1 MSEEEKLSVTFEDES
16 ALVPVNSNLPAK
28 KNDYHLD
35 LETQTL
41 RDILLN
47 AAVCNEE
54 VVNDAIEEHLRTG
67 RSLYEVILDYGIVS
81 ESDLNEHIA
90 QGLGTE
96 VIELAELSLDPEVLA
111 MIDGETAHMLGVV
124 PVSFDGSTLYVAAR
138 NPFNYQIIDELRFL
152 VKHDV
157 AILVAPIKQIDD
169 TIEKHYQVSLESAQ
183 ALLTTVGFDE
193 TSEDVRDLETAANDA
208 PIVRFVDAI
217 MYQAI
222 KDKASDIHFEPFEN
236 EFKIRY
242 RVDGALYELA
252 PPPKNLAIPVIS
264 RVKIISELNIAERR
278 KPQDGRI
285 QLKIAGKPIDLR
297 VSTLPTQFGESVV
310 LRVLDRSVVN
320 LDLDVL
326 GIADA
331 NLEKIRELI
340 AMPNGI
346 FVITGPTGSGKTT
359 TLYSALKE
367 INKVEVK
374 ILTAEDPVEYD
385 LEGIIQLPINDA
397 VGMTFARAL
406 RAFLRQD
413 PDIIMLGEIRDLESG
428 EMAIQAA
435 LTGHLVFSTLHT
447 NDAAGAITRFVDM
460 GVEPF
465 LIASAVIGVL
475 GQRLIRRVC
484 PKCKTAFDPDDH
496 DLEMLGLKREQ
507 IGNNK
512 FYYGKGCPHCNNS
525 GYKGRKA
532 LTELLL
538 MSPQISELV
547 LQNAPTVIIREKAR
561 ELGMATM
568 REDGI
573 KAILNGETTMEE
585 VLRYT

>member
-1 MSEEEKLSVTFEDES
+1 MSEENLSAAAENEN
-16 ALVPVNSNLPAK
+16 ALVPADSLLPATT
-28 KNDYHLD
+28 DSYQLD
-35 LETQTL
+35 LESQTL
-41 RDILLN
+41 KDIILSS
-47 AAVCNEE
+47 AVCSEE
-54 VVNDAIEEHLRTG
+54 VINDAIDEHLRTG
-67 RSLYEVILDYGIVS
+67 RSLYDVVLDYGFIS
-81 ESDLNEHIA
+81 EQDLNELVA

-96 VIELAELSLDPEVLA
+96 VVELNTLELSPEVLS
-111 MIDGETAHMLGVV
+111 MVDGETAHMLGVV
-124 PVSFDGSTLYVAAR
+124 PVSFDGTTLFVAAR
-138 NPFNYQIIDELRFL
+138 NPFNYQIADELRFL
-152 VKHDV
+152 VKHDIV
-157 AILVAPIKQIDD
+157 ILVAPVKQIDD
-169 TIEKHYQVSLESAQ
+169 ALEKHYQVSLESAQ
-183 ALLTTVGFDE
+183 AMLTTVGFDE
-193 TSEDVRDLETAANDA
+193 TEDVKDLEEAANDA

-367 INKVEVK
+367 INKVDIK

-385 LEGIIQLPINDA
+385 LEGIVQLPINDA
-397 VGMTFARAL
+397 VGMTFAKAL

-413 PDIIMLGEIRDLESG
+413 PDVIMLGEIRDLESG

-447 NDAAGAITRFVDM
+447 NDAAGAVTRFVDM

-475 GQRLIRRVC
+475 AQRLIRRVC
-484 PKCKTAFDPDDH
+484 PKCKTAFVPEDK
-496 DLEMLGLKREQ
+496 DLELLGLKRED

-538 MSPQISELV
+538 MSPQIAELV
-547 LQNAPTVIIREKAR
+547 LQNAPTVVIREKAR
-561 ELGMATM
+561 ELGMSTM
-568 REDGI
+568 REDGV

>member
-1 MSEEEKLSVTFEDES
+1 MSEENMNAAVETGN
-16 ALVPVNSNLPAK
+16 ALVPADSLLPAAA
-28 KNDYHLD
+28 DSYQLD

-41 RDILLN
+41 KDIILS
-47 AAVCNEE
+47 AAVCSEE
-54 VVNDAIEEHLRTG
+54 VINDAIDEHLRTG
-67 RSLYEVILDYGIVS
+67 RSLYEVVLDYGFIS
-81 ESDLNEHIA
+81 EQDLNELIA

-96 VIELAELSLDPEVLA
+96 VVELNALELSPEVLA
-111 MIDGETAHMLGVV
+111 MVDGETAHMLGVV
-124 PVSFDGSTLYVAAR
+124 PVSFDGTTLFVAAR
-138 NPFNYQIIDELRFL
+138 NPFNYQIADELRFL
-152 VKHDV
+152 VKHDIG
-157 AILVAPIKQIDD
+157 ILVAPIKQIDD
-169 TIEKHYQVSLESAQ
+169 ALEKHYQVSLESAQ
-183 ALLTTVGFDE
+183 AMLTTVGFDD
-193 TSEDVRDLETAANDA
+193 TEDVKDLEEAANEA

-367 INKVEVK
+367 INKVEIK

-413 PDIIMLGEIRDLESG
+413 PDVIMLGEIRDLESG

-447 NDAAGAITRFVDM
+447 NDAAGAVTRFVDM

-475 GQRLIRRVC
+475 AQRLIRRVC
-484 PKCKTAFDPDDH
+484 PKCKTAFVPEDK
-496 DLEMLGLKREQ
+496 DLEMLGLKRED

-547 LQNAPTVIIREKAR
+547 LQNAPTVVIREKAR
-561 ELGMATM
+561 ELGMSTM

>member
-1 MSEEEKLSVTFEDES
+1 MSEENMNAAVES
-16 ALVPVNSNLPAK
+16 ETALVPADSNLPAVQ
-28 KNDYHLD
+28 NAYQLD
-35 LETQTL
+35 LETQSL
-41 RDILLN
+41 RDLVLG
-47 AAVCNEE
+47 ASVCSTE
-54 VVNDAIEEHLRTG
+54 VMNDAIEEHLRTG
-67 RSLYEVILDYGIVS
+67 RSLYEVILDYGFIA
-81 ESDLNEHIA
+81 EQDLNELIA
-90 QGLGTE
+90 QGLGTDY
-96 VIELAELSLDPEVLA
+96 VELSTLTLDPEILA

-124 PVSFDGSTLYVAAR
+124 PVSFDGTTLYVAAR
-138 NPFNYQIIDELRFL
+138 NPFNYQIADELRFL

-157 AILVAPIKQIDD
+157 CVLVAPIKQIDD
-169 TIEKHYQVSLESAQ
+169 LLEKHYQVSLESVQ
-183 ALLTTVGFDE
+183 ALLTTVGFE
-193 TSEDVRDLETAANDA
+193 ESEDMKDLEQVANDA

-367 INKVEVK
+367 INKVEIK

-385 LEGIIQLPINDA
+385 LEGIVQLPINDA
-397 VGMTFARAL
+397 VGMTFAKAL

-413 PDIIMLGEIRDLESG
+413 PDVIMLGEIRDLESG

-447 NDAAGAITRFVDM
+447 NDAAGAVTRFVDM

-475 GQRLIRRVC
+475 AQRLIRRVC
-484 PKCKTAFDPDDH
+484 PKCKTAFVPEDK
-496 DLEMLGLKREQ
+496 DLELLGLKRED

-547 LQNAPTVIIREKAR
+547 LQNAPTVVIREKAR
-561 ELGMATM
+561 ELGMSTM

>member
-1 MSEEEKLSVTFEDES
+1 MIDVESSALIDLLKSERSANNPGLASHLAEVVEECEISGKSAMEVIDNFGLFTKQEMLNLIAENLGSYVWNPKLCDLTPDVIGMIELNTARANGVIPLKLEDGYLHLAMRRPLDYQTVESLRFILSVNILPVPCDPDLFESELDRYYPEKEDTVDDIVAELGDLAVEDEDD
-16 ALVPVNSNLPAK
+16 VPDEDKA
-28 KNDYHLD
+28 
-35 LETQTL
+35 
-41 RDILLN
+41 
-47 AAVCNEE
+47 NE
-54 VVNDAIEEHLRTG
+54 
-67 RSLYEVILDYGIVS
+67 
-81 ESDLNEHIA
+81 
-90 QGLGTE
+90 
-96 VIELAELSLDPEVLA
+96 
-111 MIDGETAHMLGVV
+111 M
-124 PVSFDGSTLYVAAR
+124 
-138 NPFNYQIIDELRFL
+138 
-152 VKHDV
+152 
-157 AILVAPIKQIDD
+157 
-169 TIEKHYQVSLESAQ
+169 
-183 ALLTTVGFDE
+183 
-193 TSEDVRDLETAANDA
+193 
-208 PIVRFVDAI
+208 PIVKFVDVI
-217 MYQAI
+217 IHQAI

-264 RVKIISELNIAERR
+264 RVKIISGLNIAERR
-278 KPQDGRI
+278 RPQDGRI

-367 INKVEVK
+367 INKVEIKV
-374 ILTAEDPVEYD
+374 LTAEDPVEYD
-385 LEGIIQLPINDA
+385 LEGIVQLPINDA

-413 PDIIMLGEIRDLESG
+413 PDVIMLGEIRDIESG

-484 PKCKTAFDPDDH
+484 PKCKTAFDPDDR
-496 DLEMLGLKREQ
+496 DLELLGLKREQ

-547 LQNAPTVIIREKAR
+547 LQNAPTVVIREKAR

>member
-1 MSEEEKLSVTFEDES
+1 MSEENMNVTFDEET
-16 ALVPVNSNLPAK
+16 ALVPADSNLPAVQ
-28 KNDYHLD
+28 NTTNLDYD
-35 LETQTL
+35 SQAL
-41 RDILLN
+41 RDIILN
-47 AAVCNEE
+47 AAVCSPE
-54 VVNDAIEEHLRTG
+54 VMDDAVEEHLRTG
-67 RSLYEVILDYGIVS
+67 RSLYDVVLDYGFIS
-81 ESDLNEHIA
+81 EQDLNELIA
-90 QGLGTE
+90 QSLGTDL
-96 VIELAELSLDPEVLA
+96 IELSSLTLSPEVLA
-111 MIDGETAHMLGVV
+111 MIDGETAYMLGVV
-124 PVSFDGSTLYVAAR
+124 PVSFDGTTLYVAAR
-138 NPFNYQIIDELRFL
+138 NPFNYQIVDELRFL

-157 AILVAPIKQIDD
+157 SVLVAPVKQIDD
-169 TIEKHYQVSLESAQ
+169 AIEKHYQVSLESVHAM
-183 ALLTTVGFDE
+183 LTTVGFEE
-193 TSEDVRDLETAANDA
+193 TENVKDLEQAANDA

-447 NDAAGAITRFVDM
+447 NDAAGAVTRFVDM

-484 PKCKTAFDPDDH
+484 PKCKTAFVPEDR
-496 DLEMLGLKREQ
+496 DLELLGLKRED

-512 FYYGKGCPHCNNS
+512 FYYGKGCPFCNNS

-547 LQNAPTVIIREKAR
+547 LQNAPTVVIREKAR

>member
-1 MSEEEKLSVTFEDES
+1 MSSDSF
-16 ALVPVNSNLPAK
+16 LPAAQE
-28 KNDYHLD
+28 NYHLE

-47 AAVCNEE
+47 AAVCSKE
-54 VVNDAIEEHLRTG
+54 VLDDAIDEHLRTS
-67 RSLYEVILDYGIVS
+67 RPFYDVVLDYGFIK
-81 ESDLNEHIA
+81 ENELNELIA

-96 VIELAELSLDPEVLA
+96 VVELSALTLDPEVLA
-111 MIDGETAHMLGVV
+111 MVDGETAHMLGVV
-124 PVSFDGSTLYVAAR
+124 PVSFDGTTLYVAAR
-138 NPFNYQIIDELRFL
+138 NPFNYQIADELRFI

-157 AILVAPIKQIDD
+157 VVLVAPVNQIDD
-169 TIEKHYQVSLESAQ
+169 ALEKHYQVSLESAQ
-183 ALLTTVGFDE
+183 AMLTTVGFDE
-193 TSEDVRDLETAANDA
+193 TEDVKDLEQVANDA

-340 AMPNGI
+340 SMPNGI

-367 INKVEVK
+367 INKVEIK

-385 LEGIIQLPINDA
+385 LEGIVQLPINDA

-413 PDIIMLGEIRDLESG
+413 PDVIMLGEIRDLESG

-447 NDAAGAITRFVDM
+447 NDAAGAVTRFVDM

-475 GQRLIRRVC
+475 AQRLIRRVC
-484 PKCKTAFDPDDH
+484 PKCKTPFVPEDR
-496 DLEMLGLKREQ
+496 DLEMLGLKRED
-507 IGNNK
+507 IGDNK

-547 LQNAPTVIIREKAR
+547 LQNAPTVVIREKAR
-561 ELGMATM
+561 ELGMSTM

>member
-1 MSEEEKLSVTFEDES
+1 MSEENMSVAFEDES
-16 ALVPVNSNLPAK
+16 AVVSADSNLPATQE
-28 KNDYHLD
+28 NHHLD

-47 AAVCNEE
+47 AAVCSNE
-54 VVNDAIEEHLRTG
+54 VLDDAIEEHLRTG
-67 RSLYEVILDYGIVS
+67 RSFYDVVLDYGFIK
-81 ESDLNEHIA
+81 EGDLNELIA

-96 VIELAELSLDPEVLA
+96 VIELSTLTLDPDVLG
-111 MIDGETAHMLGVV
+111 MVDGETAHMLGVV

-138 NPFNYQIIDELRFL
+138 NPFNYQIADELRFI
-152 VKHDV
+152 VKHDIV
-157 AILVAPIKQIDD
+157 VLVAPVKQIDD
-169 TIEKHYQVSLESAQ
+169 ALEKYYQVSLESAQ
-183 ALLTTVGFDE
+183 AMLTTVGFDE
-193 TSEDVRDLETAANDA
+193 TEDVKDLEQIANDA

-367 INKVEVK
+367 INKVEIK

-385 LEGIIQLPINDA
+385 LEGIVQLPINDA

-413 PDIIMLGEIRDLESG
+413 PDVIMLGEIRDLESG

-447 NDAAGAITRFVDM
+447 NDAAGAVTRFVDM

-475 GQRLIRRVC
+475 AQRLIRRVC
-484 PKCKTAFDPDDH
+484 PKCKTPFVPEDR
-496 DLEMLGLKREQ
+496 DLELLGLKRAD
-507 IGNNK
+507 IGDNK

-547 LQNAPTVIIREKAR
+547 LQNAPTVVIREKAR
-561 ELGMATM
+561 ELGMSTM